1 MIGHSDAKSVSI
13 PVPDMSALIARLEA
27 AEAGSRE
34 LDCLVDAWRMG
45 LSEEV
50 EFRTV
55 GLPTYETPRY
65 FCGPKAMD
73 WIGYDLLRTSP
84 AYTTSLDA
92 ALALAER
99 VLPEADVWVGRIS
112 GQWEAD
118 CEPVGCERHARY
130 VDHEGSTPALALCI
144 SVLKAMQPAS
154 PIQHRYEAAGEVS
167 PNLKAKAQGG

>member
-1 MIGHSDAKSVSI
+1 MA
-13 PVPDMSALIARLEA
+13 DMQELIARLEA

-55 GLPTYETPRY
+55 GLPTYEAPRY

-92 ALALAER
+92 ALALADR
-99 VLPEADVWVGRIS
+99 VLPGYEVSVAQRKPRHLETCAEWWHASLFKIRTGVVFDAGPGTIS
-112 GQWEAD
+112 IKSA
-118 CEPVGCERHARY
+118 
-130 VDHEGSTPALALCI
+130 TPALALCI
-144 SVLKAMQPAS
+144 A
-154 PIQHRYEAAGEVS
+154 I
-167 PNLKAKAQGG
+167 LKAKAQGEGG